1 MFGNGWEYDGLQ
13 MRVSKVSCEEHRLQ
27 HIVESEFVNL
37 KRPFSCFG
45 FVEERFGGA
54 PTIHRCFSLARSAEC
69 ACCIVEQ
76 LEDLGLLQDDT
87 NELIQMGYECRPENV
102 RISFWKKSVETKE
115 DIALLTD
122 EDLYGYAIVRCDGY
136 NSDVPKWYVFEAVLL
151 KYEHKHNCVAYPGVY
166 SLSVGDKSFKITG
179 VMYCQQNE
187 LNKRC
192 AQVSLRALLSRV
204 VPGRDV
210 SYAKINNIVSRF
222 CKSKNEE
229 FNPSDGMKVEQIQAV
244 LKAFGIQF
252 KDVDY
257 QCSNECESNLKR
269 DLPYSK
275 FLYAGV
281 ESGLGALLGFRVHDK
296 KENTRHIIP
305 IFGHTFNKDSWVS
318 DARRFYFNDKDSNS
332 AYMPSDSWT
341 SSFIG
346 HDDNLGANFCVPR
359 AYVLQDDVDYIVE
372 LYRPGVVYSGA
383 IAEAIAFQVLK
394 HLEDQ
399 LDTDN
404 EWISRFLNALDEGN
418 VVLRSVSIEKEKYL
432 EHLRDMRDW
441 KGFRESRDTVKG
453 FRQMKLPS
461 VLWAVEVSLPQLF
474 PATER
479 KIGEIVLDAT
489 VQVGVE
495 DFQED
500 GISRNFLKSIL
511 FVRLP
516 ERYYYQREKSK
527 GKGDKSIIF
536 ASAPSKIRS
545 HVNVL

>member
-1 MFGNGWEYDGLQ
+1 MSVTQ
-13 MRVSKVSCEEHRLQ
+13 VSREGHRLQ
-27 HIVESEFVNL
+27 HVAEAEFINL

-45 FVEERFGGA
+45 FVEKHFGSA
-54 PTIHRCFSLARSAEC
+54 STIHRCFSLARAAEC
-69 ACCIVEQ
+69 ECCVVER
-76 LEDLGLLQDDT
+76 LEDSGLLKDDT
-87 NELIQMGYECRPENV
+87 DELLKLGYRCSPENI
-102 RISFWKKSVETKE
+102 RISFWKKPIENKE
-115 DIALLTD
+115 DISSLTD
-122 EDLYGYAIVRCDGY
+122 EDLYGYAIVRCDGC
-136 NSDVPKWYVFEAVLL
+136 NSDEPKWYVFEAVLL
-151 KYEHKHNCVAYPGVY
+151 KYEHKHNCVAYPGEY
-166 SLSVGDKSFKITG
+166 SLSVGDRSFKITG

-192 AQVSLRALLSRV
+192 AQVSLRTLLSRV

-210 SYAKINNIVSRF
+210 SYAEINKIVSKF

-244 LKAFGIQF
+244 LKAFGIRF

-257 QCSNECESNLKR
+257 QCSNKGRVNPKR

-296 KENTRHIIP
+296 KEDMRHIIP

-359 AYVLQDDVDYIVE
+359 AYVLPDDVDYIVE

-394 HLEDQ
+394 HLEEQ
-399 LDTDN
+399 LNTDN
-404 EWISRFLNALDEGN
+404 EWIPRFLNALDDGN

-432 EHLRDMRDW
+432 EHLRNVEDW
-441 KGFRESRDTVKG
+441 RGYKESRDTVNG
-453 FRQMKLPS
+453 FGQMKLPS
-461 VLWAVEVSLPQLF
+461 VLWSVEVSLPQLF

-489 VQVGVE
+489 VPVGTE
-495 DFQED
+495 DFQD
-500 GISRNFLKSIL
+500 GKISKNFLRSIL

-516 ERYYYQREKSK
+516 EWYYFKKEKSK
-527 GKGDKSIIF
+527 GKNNKTIIF
-536 ASAPSKIRS
+536 DSAPSEILS
-545 HVNVL
+545 HVSVL